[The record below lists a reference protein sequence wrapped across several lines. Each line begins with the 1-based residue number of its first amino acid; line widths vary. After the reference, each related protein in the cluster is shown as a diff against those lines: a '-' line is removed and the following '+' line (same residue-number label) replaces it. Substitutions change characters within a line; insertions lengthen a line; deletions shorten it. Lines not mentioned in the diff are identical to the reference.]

1 MKEIPRHHRSSISKV
16 ESTVHV
22 FENFIQGLELFF
34 KPFVFV
40 VVVFVDINFNDLIW
54 SLKLSTV
61 TDFRLLVAL
70 ITQHKNI
77 PLTAVSK

>member
-1 MKEIPRHHRSSISKV
+1 MF
-16 ESTVHV
+16 
-22 FENFIQGLELFF
+22 FE
-34 KPFVFV
+34 PFAFV
-40 VVVFVDINFNDLIW
+40 VVVFVEINFNDLIW

-70 ITQHKNI
+70 VTQHKNI